1 MINCVG
7 ATSRSGGVG
16 VQHNIA
22 MASITAGLTC
32 ITKYS
37 KPYADATFTAEVKQ
51 YAVGASPYAYAILGA
66 RLGASGDF
74 ILAAVGEYDAVFAAT
89 SSTTTAYENN
99 GVYWYFYSPKS
110 MGFAATSSVR
120 LITADLLDNSETDS
134 NRLSWHLDQPSNP
147 SWRAGTAVG
156 GSTYGYYKVVMYCN

>member
-66 RLGASGDF
+66 R
-74 ILAAVGEYDAVFAAT
+74 
-89 SSTTTAYENN
+89 
-99 GVYWYFYSPKS
+99 
-110 MGFAATSSVR
+110 
-120 LITADLLDNSETDS
+120 
-134 NRLSWHLDQPSNP
+134 
-147 SWRAGTAVG
+147 
-156 GSTYGYYKVVMYCN
+156 

>member
-1 MINCVG
+1 MMQGIQQNIPV
-7 ATSRSGGVG
+7 ATL
-16 VQHNIA
+16 
-22 MASITAGLTC
+22 TAGLTC
-32 ITKYS
+32 TTIYNS
-37 KPYADATFTAEVKQ
+37 PYAHATLAGNVKR
-51 YAVGASPYAYAILGA
+51 YAVGYSPYAYVILGA

>member
-1 MINCVG
+1 MTV
-7 ATSRSGGVG
+7 SSQ
-16 VQHNIA
+16 QHHHRRIRH
-22 MASITAGLTC
+22 TAH
-32 ITKYS
+32 IIVY
-37 KPYADATFTAEVKQ
+37 
-51 YAVGASPYAYAILGA
+51 
-66 RLGASGDF
+66 
-74 ILAAVGEYDAVFAAT
+74 
-89 SSTTTAYENN
+89 

>member
-1 MINCVG
+1 MQGIQQNIPV
-7 ATSRSGGVG
+7 ATL
-16 VQHNIA
+16 
-22 MASITAGLTC
+22 TAGLTC
-32 ITKYS
+32 TTIYNS
-37 KPYADATFTAEVKQ
+37 PYAHATLAGNVKR
-51 YAVGASPYAYAILGA
+51 YAVGYSPYAYVILGA

-134 NRLSWHLDQPSNP
+134 NRLSWHLDSPSADKATNGGY
-147 SWRAGTAVG
+147 RVGTITG
-156 GSTYGYYKVVMYCN
+156 LNSDQRYYKVVMYCN